1 MPRVRKSIAFSGK
14 NESDKELFKFA
25 LDNCND
31 NFNEYIKGLIRQE
44 KNRKERISKN
54 QASGRHFRETGSIRI
69 KL

>member
-44 KNRKERISKN
+44 KTERRGYRK
-54 QASGRHFRETGSIRI
+54 I
-69 KL
+69 KQVEGTLEKQDPLR